1 MGGHGSWTLARRTYT
16 NTAQRQSLAQTI
28 KFPKFRYCKN
38 DLILYLKK
46 FFFWGHWG
54 NAELTFMRRLYKGF
68 ILYRIR
74 VMQRTDARAR
84 TTEDVRCHLPKLQ
97 LDLEFATLKKRH
109 LFPPASS
116 SESEREGEGGR
127 RPKTMRNFKQ
137 WSINDGAERRDAI
150 DKINAIGDAHRTD
163 WLVTDYPDH
172 HTSAPYSRFE
182 AQIWTP
188 TPVFT
193 RAKTTLSI

>member
-1 MGGHGSWTLARRTYT
+1 MPSYLLCGDFIRDS
-16 NTAQRQSLAQTI
+16 
-28 KFPKFRYCKN
+28 YC
-38 DLILYLKK
+38 
-46 FFFWGHWG
+46 
-54 NAELTFMRRLYKGF
+54 TVS
-68 ILYRIR
+68 RII
-74 VMQRTDARAR
+74 QRTDAR

-97 LDLEFATLKKRH
+97 LEFATLKKRH

-163 WLVTDYPDH
+163 
-172 HTSAPYSRFE
+172 
-182 AQIWTP
+182 
-188 TPVFT
+188 
-193 RAKTTLSI
+193 